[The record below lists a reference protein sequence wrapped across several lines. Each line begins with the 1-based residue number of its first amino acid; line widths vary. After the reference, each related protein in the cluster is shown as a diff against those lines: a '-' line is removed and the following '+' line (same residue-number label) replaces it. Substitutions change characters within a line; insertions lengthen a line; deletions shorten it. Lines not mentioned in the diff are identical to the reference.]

1 MSQAQAD
8 EITERAFEI
17 FGILVESRTM
27 ENWKQ
32 LAEAAFEAAEA
43 FTEVAEKYQ
52 LAEK

>member
-1 MSQAQAD
+1 MSQD

-17 FGILVESRTM
+17 FGILIEDRTM

-43 FTEVAEKYQ
+43 FAEVA
-52 LAEK
+52 AEKEAYLTDPD